1 MRFIYVLCGW
11 EGSAADSRV
20 LRDAI
25 NRPNGLRIPRG
36 CYYLVDCGYANSEGL
51 LAPYRGVRYHL
62 KEWETRQNSP
72 QNHEEYF
79 NMKHASARNVIER
92 TFGLLK
98 GRWAILRSPAFYSIK
113 IQNRI
118 IMTCCLLHNYIRQEM
133 PVDPLENNLSESET
147 VGAPDNVEYV
157 GSVDTNPIWNNWRDE
172 IAHSMYNAW
181 RAQN

>member
-1 MRFIYVLCGW
+1 MG
-11 EGSAADSRV
+11 D
-20 LRDAI
+20 
-25 NRPNGLRIPRG
+25 
-36 CYYLVDCGYANSEGL
+36 
-51 LAPYRGVRYHL
+51 
-62 KEWETRQNSP
+62 RQTSP

-133 PVDPLENNLSESET
+133 PVDPLENNLTESET
-147 VGAPDNVEYV
+147 AGAPDNVEYV
-157 GSVDTNPIWNNWRDE
+157 GSVDTNQFGTIGEMKLPIACTMLGVPKTN
-172 IAHSMYNAW
+172 IT
-181 RAQN
+181 